1 MSALVSSYVLM
12 LDHMSLLHF
21 RGLKVAALWGYK
33 IEGLPGFWKGL
44 GKFLTFGFWV
54 WGAWFRV

>member
-1 MSALVSSYVLM
+1 M